1 MAEKV
6 EDRNGQGPCNKG
18 KRFWLI
24 AASVVLVSIVIIIVL
39 SVTLSSSSDQ
49 ESNEAAAKPQTYN
62 EYESDLFFTLIGT
75 KSDGY
80 LASLP
85 GDSPHGKAL
94 NWMQNV
100 DNGITLKKT
109 PTNQILERFTLALL
123 YYTTG
128 GEDSWSRKFRFL
140 SDTSVCFWSDL
151 SGVDFKQ
158 GVWCDEETNN
168 VNQVHL
174 GTYYT
179 KQSSRITT
187 SYCRIG

>member
-1 MAEKV
+1 MADE
-6 EDRNGQGPCNKG
+6 RNQQGPSTRG

-24 AASVVLVSIVIIIVL
+24 VGSVGLVLIVIIIVL
-39 SVTLSSSSDQ
+39 AVTLSSSDKEGEGS
-49 ESNEAAAKPQTYN
+49 AAATAAVPQTYN

-85 GDSPHGKAL
+85 SDSPHGKAL
-94 NWMQNV
+94 DWMQNV
-100 DNGITLKKT
+100 DKGIIIKKT

-123 YYTTG
+123 YYITG

-140 SDTSVCFWSDL
+140 TDTSVCFWSDS
-151 SGVDFKQ
+151 SGLDFRQ
-158 GVWCDEETNN
+158 GVWCDKETNN

-174 GTYYT
+174 GP
-179 KQSSRITT
+179 SHT
-187 SYCRIG
+187 SMIFT